1 MGSADSEEEGKE
13 IDAEIEDLIAPTYEE
28 TAVDSERRDELHR
41 IWLQQQDAAATENLC
56 QRLRAQNSRDDSA
69 LLVDEQDRELL
80 DLDHSD
86 ESMANEPPPRGTKK
100 RIKELRQ
107 LSLQMFNDDDD
118 IYLSSGDEE
127 EDIVQV
133 HKVLHDRTVSC
144 FFASAGL
151 TSQTCQNFC

>member
-1 MGSADSEEEGKE
+1 MASAAGRSSNQEFTSETSC
-13 IDAEIEDLIAPTYEE
+13 P
-28 TAVDSERRDELHR
+28 
-41 IWLQQQDAAATENLC
+41 C
-56 QRLRAQNSRDDSA
+56 QRPRAQNNRDDSA
-69 LLVDEQDRELL
+69 LHVDEEDRELL

-127 EDIVQV
+127 DMVQV